1 MLAIFLVHKTGYTW
15 CMEKNISIIGI
26 LLACV
31 ILVGGLF
38 AMTRPAAAPEI
49 LSTDQAALLAVQSN
63 DHTVGP
69 KDAKVTVVEYYDFE
83 CPPCGAY
90 HPILTELEK
99 QHPDV
104 QFVYRY
110 FPLSGHLN
118 AMHAALAAEAA
129 AAQGKFTEMK
139 RAIFEHQDEWGGKDV
154 ADASLFVK
162 YAQEIGLNIEK
173 WEADRNS
180 DAVKTRVEDSLKTGV
195 TVGVRGT
202 PTFYLNGAPL
212 ETPRSLEEFS
222 QVLTAAKTAAP
233 TATE

>member
-1 MLAIFLVHKTGYTW
+1 
-15 CMEKNISIIGI
+15 MEKNISIIGI
-26 LLACV
+26 LIACV

-38 AMTRPAAAPEI
+38 AMTRPTTQPEA
-49 LSTDQAALLAVQSN
+49 LTTDQAALLAVQSN
-63 DHTVGP
+63 DYTVGP
-69 KDAKVTVVEYYDFE
+69 KDAAVTVVEYYDFE

-90 HPILTELEK
+90 YPILTELEK

-118 AMHAALAAEAA
+118 AMNAALAAEAA

-139 RAIFEHQDEWGGKDV
+139 REIFEHQDEWGGKDA
-154 ADASLFVK
+154 ADASLFIK
-162 YAQEIGLNIEK
+162 YAQAVGLNMEK

-180 DAVKTRVEDSLKTGV
+180 DAAKQRINDSIQTGM

-202 PTFYLNGAPL
+202 PTFYLNGTPL
-212 ETPRSLEEFS
+212 DTPRSAEEFS

-233 TATE
+233 AATE

>member
-1 MLAIFLVHKTGYTW
+1 
-15 CMEKNISIIGI
+15 MEKNISIIGI

-38 AMTRPAAAPEI
+38 AMTRPSEAPET
-49 LSTDQAALLAVQSN
+49 LTTDQAALLAVQAD

-90 HPILTELEK
+90 YPILSELEK

-129 AAQGKFTEMK
+129 AMQGKFAEMK
-139 RAIFEHQDEWGGKDV
+139 REIFEHQDEWGGKDA

-162 YAQEIGLNIEK
+162 YAQEAGLDMAK
-173 WEADRNS
+173 WEADRTS
-180 DAVKTRVEDSLKTGV
+180 DVVQARVSRDLKNGMA
-195 TVGVRGT
+195 VGVRGT
-202 PTFYLNGAPL
+202 PTFYMNGAPL
-212 ETPRSLEEFS
+212 ETPRSAEEFS
-222 QVLTAAKTAAP
+222 QVLTAAKAATP